1 MRAGV
6 IYSEGSQRKKEQGRD
21 WPSSSPSWGA
31 VNAIWFLPLQ
41 GTTVCKAAL
50 QHNINVNSSSRSS
63 TKKQHICKEEA
74 ESDCNISDHRP

>member
-31 VNAIWFLPLQ
+31 VNAIWFLPL
-41 GTTVCKAAL
+41 
-50 QHNINVNSSSRSS
+50 
-63 TKKQHICKEEA
+63 
-74 ESDCNISDHRP
+74 